1 MVPKIF
7 EENGLTRSGENVN
20 VAEYVAEYIADVGGK
35 FSGRVRRGSGHETGV
50 TVAVKSNLFGGF
62 IVNFLYRKETR
73 RRRSD
78 FRELGFWS

>member
-20 VAEYVAEYIADVGGK
+20 VAEYIADVGGE